1 MVVQVEPTE
10 LLDQQVLAVLKAI
23 QEQQDRLDHKD
34 Q

>member
-10 LLDQQVLAVLKAI
+10 LLVQQDLAVLKAI
-23 QEQQDRLDHKD
+23 QELQAQQVHKD